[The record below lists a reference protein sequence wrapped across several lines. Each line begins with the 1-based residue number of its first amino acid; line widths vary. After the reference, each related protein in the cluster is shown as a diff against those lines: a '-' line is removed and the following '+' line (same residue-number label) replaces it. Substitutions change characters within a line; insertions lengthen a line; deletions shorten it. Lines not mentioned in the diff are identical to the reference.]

1 MTMADAIDW
10 SAVRD
15 RMAAAQ
21 AALDA
26 ELGASP
32 EHVEAIL
39 LERAR
44 SLAATGTA
52 AQTTGTSDRALVVRL
67 AGEAHGLWLDR
78 LAGVAPFATCVAA
91 PRGPASLLGL
101 MTVRGDIWTVFDL
114 ARLFGGD
121 SPRPATGHVVL
132 LRHASRRIGLRVER
146 TDDIRLL
153 ARAGVRRLPNEGA
166 SPAAGLIEGLGP
178 DGLILIDVDA
188 LWTHPAITEAA

>member
-1 MTMADAIDW
+1 MADAIDW
-10 SAVRD
+10 TAVQA

-21 AALDA
+21 RALDI

-39 LERAR
+39 LERTR
-44 SLAATGTA
+44 SLA
-52 AQTTGTSDRALVVRL
+52 TTGATAQRATASDRALVVRL

-78 LAGVAPFATCVAA
+78 LAGVAPFTACVAA

-114 ARLFGGD
+114 ACLLGGD
-121 SPRPATGHVVL
+121 SPRSATGHVVL
-132 LRHASRRIGLRVER
+132 LRHASRRIGFRVER

-153 ARAGVRRLPNEGA
+153 ARAGVRRLPSESA

-178 DGLILIDVDA
+178 DGLILIDIDA
-188 LWTHPAITEAA
+188 LWAHPAITEAA